1 MPKIPTNT
9 QSIDSTEER
18 IPVGNEQRTIRK
30 TFTLAHLSDPHLP
43 MPDARPLDLIGKRA
57 TGYFNWWRNR
67 VHLHVP
73 EALAG
78 IVADIKAEQPDHI
91 ALTGDLVNISLPTE
105 FSRAAQWLA
114 GLSGPHDVTVIPGN
128 HDVYV
133 ATAWPESLGLW
144 GAYIAGDGQPP
155 ATSFDVFP
163 TLRRRGPVALVG
175 LSSGVPKPPLFAT
188 GTLGEAQI
196 AKAQRLLADL
206 KREEVC
212 RVVLIHHP
220 PLTTE
225 SHFKRLTDAA
235 AFQAMIRRVGCE
247 LILHGHNHR
256 SEVARIAG
264 PDGPVPVIG
273 VTSASAAPDSKYG
286 RARYHLIH
294 IERENGGWRMDVELR
309 ALRADGA
316 ACEPDGRL
324 VFHSVRPLAVL
335 A

>member
-1 MPKIPTNT
+1 MGSALAENA
-9 QSIDSTEER
+9 E
-18 IPVGNEQRTIRK
+18 IRA
-30 TFTLAHLSDPHLP
+30 TRPAMFTLAHLSDPHLP
-43 MPDARPLDLIGKRA
+43 MPHAGALELLGKRA
-57 TGYFNWWRNR
+57 TGYFNWWRSR

-78 IVADIKAEQPDHI
+78 IVADIKAEKPDHI

-114 GLSGPHDVTVIPGN
+114 ALGSPHDVTVIPGN

-155 ATSFDVFP
+155 ATAFDVFP

-188 GTLGEAQI
+188 GTLGDAQI
-196 AKAQRLLADL
+196 AKTERMLTDL
-206 KREEVC
+206 GREGLC

-225 SHFKRLTDAA
+225 SRFKRLTDPTQS
-235 AFQAMIRRVGCE
+235 F
-247 LILHGHNHR
+247 
-256 SEVARIAG
+256 
-264 PDGPVPVIG
+264 
-273 VTSASAAPDSKYG
+273 
-286 RARYHLIH
+286 
-294 IERENGGWRMDVELR
+294 
-309 ALRADGA
+309 
-316 ACEPDGRL
+316 
-324 VFHSVRPLAVL
+324 
-335 A
+335 